1 MKSFNIEYKNLPL
14 FEKNL
19 IKSNFYNI
27 ALDKTVFREV
37 TIFKVGKTAAEYA
50 KIILNSCL
58 IKSKGKFTCELEI
71 KIDYSRILLSK
82 IRT

>member
-37 TIFKVGKTAAEYA
+37 TIFKVGKTAAECA
-50 KIILNSCL
+50 KNN
-58 IKSKGKFTCELEI
+58 IKQLLDKI
-71 KIDYSRILLSK
+71 KRQVHVWIGNQNRLF
-82 IRT
+82 

>member
-37 TIFKVGKTAAEYA
+37 TIFKVGKTVAEYA
-50 KIILNSCL
+50 KNNIKQLLDKIKRQVHVWIGNQNRLFYDTII
-58 IKSKGKFTCELEI
+58 
-71 KIDYSRILLSK
+71 
-82 IRT
+82 

>member
-37 TIFKVGKTAAEYA
+37 TIFKVGKTAADYA
-50 KIILNSCL
+50 KNNIKQLLDKIKRQVHVWIGNQNRLFYDTII
-58 IKSKGKFTCELEI
+58 
-71 KIDYSRILLSK
+71 
-82 IRT
+82 